1 MATTRIIAMHRNK
14 GCTVE
19 QVLKVR
25 LDYIKNPE
33 KTREGEL
40 VTAFA
45 CHAATADAEFALARK
60 EYFEITG
67 RWQKKTPASF
77 ISACDR
83 FHYLDVLLSERIR
96 SSNAQKAAATGFGE
110 QTNAAAADDS
120 DVKSGRDKAEVA
132 KTISDLVAEH
142 SDEAGWYFLGEL
154 GSRLQSRYPDFDS
167 RNFGY
172 AKLSDFVRSLG
183 AYEFRS
189 NVNPYN
195 KNLQLVYI
203 RKKEE

>member
-14 GCTVE
+14 GCTAE
-19 QVLKVR
+19 QALKAR

-45 CHAATADAEFALARK
+45 CHTATADAEFALARK

-67 RWQKKTPASF
+67 HWQKKTPASF

-96 SSNAQKAAATGFGE
+96 SSNAQKTPATDFGE

-132 KTISDLVAEH
+132 KAISDLVAEH
-142 SDEAGWYFLGEL
+142 SDEAGWYFLGEP

-195 KNLQLVYI
+195 KNL
-203 RKKEE
+203 